1 LARTSAPTKP
11 KPAAAGHRERLRE
24 RFAQTDGAGLDER
37 QALELLLTFAIPR
50 RDVLPLADTLLKR
63 FGSIAAVLQ
72 ASSSELREVPGVGDT
87 SALLVRLV
95 GRLATGIAQVEEPAD
110 QASAEPEKQTS
121 LFEAVLE
128 KPAVPPKLKGGPSA
142 KRRGSGL
149 FGKGLLK
156 DAIECLPEMPNTTS
170 LDVIRDHLRNGALH
184 YSGQQTRSRFASYIV
199 SRLFPSGQADRA
211 LRVFSRAFAGEQPLR
226 DVCLYRFLKAEPFL
240 YRLILELVTP
250 ATVSGLLSRAKL
262 RTYVTTQF
270 PDAKPNATKSCAQ
283 AAAEI
288 IQAAAIGKVTRTR
301 ISVTLRDV
309 LPESFA
315 FVLHSE
321 FPEPGIYE
329 VRKVETGSIFQA
341 MLWRPDAL
349 VPALYELRNRGWIS
363 KMSEI
368 DSVRQFTTRF
378 TLEQVVERML
388 AEGDH
393 V

>member
-1 LARTSAPTKP
+1 MTRSTAPTKP

-24 RFAQTDGAGLDER
+24 RFAQTDGEGLDER
-37 QALELLLTFAIPR
+37 QTLELLLTFAIPR
-50 RDVLPLADTLLKR
+50 CDVLPLADTLLER

-72 ASSSELREVPGVGDT
+72 ASSDGLREVPGIGDT

-95 GRLATGIAQVEEPAD
+95 GRLATRIAQAEEPAD
-110 QASAEPEKQTS
+110 QVSAEPEEQAS
-121 LFEAVLE
+121 LFEAVQA
-128 KPAVPPKLKGGPSA
+128 KPAVPPQEAGSPSA
-142 KRRGSGL
+142 KRRGTGL

-156 DAIECLPEMPNTTS
+156 DAIECLPEIPDTPS
-170 LDVIRDHLRNGALH
+170 LDEIRDHLRNSGLH

-211 LRVFSRAFAGEQPLR
+211 LRVFSRAFVDEQPLR

-240 YRLILELVTP
+240 YRLTLELVAP
-250 ATVSGLLSRAKL
+250 ATVSGVLSRAKL
-262 RTYVTTQF
+262 RAYVTSQF

-301 ISVTLRDV
+301 ITVALRDV
-309 LPESFA
+309 ISESFA

-329 VRKVETGSIFQA
+329 VRKVETGSMFQA

-349 VPALYELRNRGWIS
+349 LPALYELRNRGWIS
-363 KMSEI
+363 KISEI
-368 DSVRQFTTRF
+368 DSVRQFTTRY
-378 TLEQVVERML
+378 TLEQVVDRML
-388 AEGDH
+388 AEGDR
-393 V
+393 